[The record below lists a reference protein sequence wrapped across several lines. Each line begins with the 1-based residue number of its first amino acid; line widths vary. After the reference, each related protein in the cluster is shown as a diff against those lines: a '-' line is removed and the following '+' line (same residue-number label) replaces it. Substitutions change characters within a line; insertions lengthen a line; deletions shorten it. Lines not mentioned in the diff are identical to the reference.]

1 MAAIKLVSAA
11 NVRTYLNFTSTNQD
25 TLIEE
30 LIEQVSEDIQSHCDR
45 TFSSG
50 TDVLEYPIGGGKYL
64 SLKRFPITSVSH
76 VRYNT
81 DFDFTDSG
89 DDVDSDSYT
98 ISGDFDDLGLIFFKG
113 YKWHN
118 AEGSLQVK
126 YTGGYADTADILN
139 VPDDLKKACIMQVAY
154 LMDRRKSMG
163 VRNASG
169 QEGSLNF
176 ESGYDFLPTVLGM
189 VDRYRRLVIV

>member
-45 TFSSG
+45 TFTEG

>member
-11 NVRTYLNFTSTNQD
+11 DIKTYLNFSSTNQD
-25 TLIEE
+25 TLIGEM
-30 LIEQVSEDIQSHCDR
+30 IEQVSEDIQSYCDR
-45 TFSSG
+45 TFTEG

-126 YTGGYADTADILN
+126 YTGGYADTAGILN
-139 VPDDLKKACIMQVAY
+139 VPDDLKKACIIQVAY
-154 LMDRRKSMG
+154 LFHRRSATG
-163 VRNASG
+163 VKYAAG
-169 QEGSLNF
+169 EDGTLNF
-176 ESGYDFLPTVLGM
+176 DGEYNFLPNVRSML
-189 VDRYRRLVIV
+189 DRHRRITLV